1 MYTEASAASPAPA
14 PRSRRGRE
22 PPGLVPGSGSALWP
36 LLPPLGGRRG
46 SPGGAEPV
54 FCYRERRR
62 RRGRA
67 RRDPPAAPQGEG
79 AGGDKGACSAET
91 VEPPGK
97 AEPGEEPG
105 LKVDCGGTAAPGPC
119 PGRASAAGSAGAPQV
134 PVRGRLVWY
143 LGAAGSCE
151 LR

>member
-1 MYTEASAASPAPA
+1 M
-14 PRSRRGRE
+14 
-22 PPGLVPGSGSALWP
+22 V
-36 LLPPLGGRRG
+36 
-46 SPGGAEPV
+46 
-54 FCYRERRR
+54 CYRERRR
-62 RRGRA
+62 RRVRA
-67 RRDPPAAPQGEG
+67 RRDPPGKGRGEEG
-79 AGGDKGACSAET
+79 AGGDKGACSGENVERGE

-105 LKVDCGGTAAPGPC
+105 LKVDCGGTAALGPC
-119 PGRASAAGSAGAPQV
+119 PGRVSVAGSAGAPQV